1 MSLEEI
7 RNYINEVRRSF
18 SDKPLNK
25 SSVLPDPFDQ
35 FSLWFEDAVNAQIL
49 DPYAMVVASVSEQ
62 GFPSS
67 RAVYMRDI
75 STDGLVFYTNYTSQK
90 GKEILNNPAVSLL
103 FLWIEIDRQ
112 IRISGRAEKIS
123 SNLSDIYFASR
134 PRESQL
140 GAWCSEQSEVLSSR
154 EELLE
159 KYSFYDEKFR
169 GLEIPRPENWGGF
182 IVRPDKMEFW
192 QGRPNRLHDRILYLK
207 DIAANTWKL
216 ERLAP

>member
-1 MSLEEI
+1 MSLEEV

-18 SDKPLNK
+18 SDRPLQEN
-25 SSVLPDPFDQ
+25 SVLPDPFDQ

-49 DPYAMVVASVSEQ
+49 DPYAMVVSSVSEI
-62 GFPSS
+62 GIPSS

-75 STDGLVFYTNYTSQK
+75 RKEGIVFYTNYKSQK
-90 GKEILNNPAVSLL
+90 GKEILNNPSVSLL

-112 IRISGRAEKIS
+112 IRIVGKAEKLS
-123 SNLSDIYFASR
+123 AKLSDVYFSSR

-140 GAWCSEQSEVLSSR
+140 GAWCSEQSEVLSGR

-159 KYSFYDEKFR
+159 KYSLYDEKFK

-182 IVRPDKMEFW
+182 IVKPDSMEFW
-192 QGRPNRLHDRILYLK
+192 QGRPNRLHDRILYFK
-207 DIAANTWKL
+207 DESENIWKK
-216 ERLAP
+216 ERLSP